1 MRRTIQVR
9 GATMDSGN
17 EFTENEEG
25 VVAVYVHPDKSV
37 SYKDNKGNETTIE
50 GTWVSYTPRVL

>member
-9 GATMDSGN
+9 GVVFVDGT
-17 EFTENEEG
+17 EFTENNEG

-37 SYKDNKGNETTIE
+37 TYKDSKGTEVAVDGEWI
-50 GTWVSYTPRVL
+50 SYTPRVL